1 MSSLVLPVRAIQ
13 RTFAKAVP
21 AKLPTRNTS
30 SRLAQAPGTPCAYL
44 TRVMAMERTLIL
56 CKPDAV
62 ARGLVGEIISRFERR
77 GYVIAAMKQMKMDAE
92 RARRHYGEHEGK
104 PFFQGLVDFITS
116 GPLVA
121 MAIEGEDAI
130 AGCRQ
135 IMGATNPLN
144 AAPGSVRADFAST
157 IGRNLVHGSDS
168 AESAKR
174 ELEIFFEEN
183 EYVSRSNDLAHWI
196 NEK

>member
-1 MSSLVLPVRAIQ
+1 MRAMSSLVLPVTATREMRWNRLTDGRFGVQACFAPGPYSTAVMAIQ
-13 RTFAKAVP
+13 
-21 AKLPTRNTS
+21 
-30 SRLAQAPGTPCAYL
+30 
-44 TRVMAMERTLIL
+44 RTLIL

-62 ARGLVGEIISRFERR
+62 SRGLIGEIVSRFERR
-77 GYVIAAMKQMKMDAE
+77 GYLIVAMKLMQLDGE

-121 MAIEGEDAI
+121 MCVEGEDAI

-135 IMGATNPLN
+135 LMGATNPLN
-144 AAPGSVRADFAST
+144 AAPGSIRADFAST

-168 AESAKR
+168 HESAER
-174 ELEIFFEEN
+174 ELAIFFEPHD
-183 EYVSRSNDLAHWI
+183 YVTRKHDLERWI
-196 NEK
+196 LEK